1 MENQLIGKIKI
12 KYLPK
17 RLNNTRE
24 RQRESKKSEAK
35 QEKARR
41 NATKQQEQQQL
52 KAFSS
57 GCSRCSFAVFQQFST
72 FSLTSYLSVVVLHL
86 SFGPCMRVQGE
97 LNQLTLGANKLTC
110 KHFTATAVA
119 SLFLSLSLTSPFP
132 STLSRVSHSFSA
144 FEVQFSDATDFFL
157 ACFSSISVCVCVG
170 VPVVGVRVCMCV
182 W

>member
-24 RQRESKKSEAK
+24 RQRESKKKSEAK

-41 NATKQQEQQQL
+41 NATKQQQQL

-72 FSLTSYLSVVVLHL
+72 FFPHIISKRRRPSFILWPVHESARRTQSAHIGRQQTHVQTLYSNSGGVSAPLSHLPLSYNSLQCFPLVL
-86 SFGPCMRVQGE
+86 
-97 LNQLTLGANKLTC
+97 
-110 KHFTATAVA
+110 
-119 SLFLSLSLTSPFP
+119 
-132 STLSRVSHSFSA
+132 
-144 FEVQFSDATDFFL
+144 
-157 ACFSSISVCVCVG
+157 CF
-170 VPVVGVRVCMCV
+170 
-182 W
+182 

>member
-24 RQRESKKSEAK
+24 RQRESKKKGAK
-35 QEKARR
+35 QSRRRREETQPNNKNKNNSKHSALVARVAR
-41 NATKQQEQQQL
+41 L
-52 KAFSS
+52 PFSN
-57 GCSRCSFAVFQQFST
+57 SFPR

-110 KHFTATAVA
+110 KHFTAKAVA
-119 SLFLSLSLTSPFP
+119 SLSHLPLPTDSLQSFP
-132 STLSRVSHSFSA
+132 LV
-144 FEVQFSDATDFFL
+144 L
-157 ACFSSISVCVCVG
+157 CF
-170 VPVVGVRVCMCV
+170 
-182 W
+182 

>member
-24 RQRESKKSEAK
+24 RQRENKKSEAK

-41 NATKQQEQQQL
+41 NATKQQQQL

-57 GCSRCSFAVFQQFST
+57 GCSRCSRCSFAVFQQFST

-119 SLFLSLSLTSPFP
+119 SLSHLPLPP
-132 STLSRVSHSFSA
+132 TLSRVSHSFSA

-157 ACFSSISVCVCVG
+157 ACFSSISVCVCG
-170 VPVVGVRVCMCV
+170 CACSVCACV
-182 W
+182 CGN

>member
-24 RQRESKKSEAK
+24 RQRESKKKGAK
-35 QEKARR
+35 QSRRRREETQPNNNNNSKHSALVALVARVAR
-41 NATKQQEQQQL
+41 L
-52 KAFSS
+52 PFSN
-57 GCSRCSFAVFQQFST
+57 SFPR

-119 SLFLSLSLTSPFP
+119 SLCLSLTSPFP
-132 STLSRVSHSFSA
+132 TTLSRVSHSFSA

-157 ACFSSISVCVCVG
+157 ACFSSISVCVCG
-170 VPVVGVRVCMCV
+170 CACSVCACV
-182 W
+182 CSN